1 MKTTVLKYGSYSG
14 IAILVLF
21 TISFLFLTDL
31 SFGMQEVFGYLSIFI
46 ALAFVFFGIKS
57 YRDEQPEGKL
67 SFGKAFGL
75 GILIV
80 LVPSIIF
87 GAFNVFYVVYLNPEF
102 YDQYYGQ
109 MITDLSTQYSGAEL
123 TVKITELEDMKDM
136 ASSNL
141 FTFILMFLTVF
152 LLGFIVSLISAM
164 TLRKG

>member
-109 MITDLSTQYSGAEL
+109 MITGLSTQYSGAEL